1 MDSDVEYVILQ
12 KKECHVYQI
21 PPARGTAGHYSED
34 WTNHI
39 FTGKLRIASQRNQ
52 CVVQVLDAQNQLYVA
67 CPVDPLKLSTVIE
80 RTTDSSR
87 FFAMKVR
94 GPSGQHAYVGLGFA
108 ERNDAFD
115 FWAGLLDFQG
125 TVRADVAPAVSQPL
139 DLQFREGQTI
149 SLGKPGA
156 AAQPAKPGKP
166 IPRLAPPP
174 K

>member
-1 MDSDVEYVILQ
+1 MDSDVEYVLLQ
-12 KKECHVYQI
+12 KKECYVYQI

-39 FTGKLRIASQRNQ
+39 FTGKLRIVSQRNQ

-67 CPVDPLKLSTVIE
+67 CPVDPLNLGNAVE

-87 FFAMKVR
+87 FFALKVK
-94 GPSGQHAYVGLGFA
+94 GPSGQHAYVGLGFV

-125 TVRADVAPAVSQPL
+125 TVKADVAPTQTQPM
-139 DLQFREGQTI
+139 DLRFREGQTI
-149 SLGKPGA
+149 SLGKAGA
-156 AAQPAKPGKP
+156 APQAAKAGKP